1 MYVLE
6 TFDGGV
12 KKSTFHA
19 LSTAVMP
26 GDAGEGRGPNEHRL
40 SQSCQYALSLVV
52 NIYFLTCLF
61 KPGLLQCRSG
71 I

>member
-1 MYVLE
+1 MFVLE

-12 KKSTFHA
+12 KKSIFHA

-26 GDAGEGRGPNEHRL
+26 GDVREGRGPNEHRL
-40 SQSCQYALSLVV
+40 SQWCQYALNLMV
-52 NIYFLTCLF
+52 NISS
-61 KPGLLQCRSG
+61 PVHSNCRSG